1 MEETDASG
9 EAGEDTKR
17 GPGKD
22 TPSPYTKTINGSL
35 QENERTGQ
43 EGKKDGRGDKSAP
56 QHNEALSESRER
68 EPDGLGN

>member
-1 MEETDASG
+1 MEEPNASG

-22 TPSPYTKTINGSL
+22 TPSPYTEKINGFL